1 MEIIE
6 KQKFLQNLQDYKK
19 RIENGAIF
27 VYPTDTI
34 YGIGC
39 SALHPEAILK
49 LRQAKKQKDRP
60 FSVIAPSRDWV
71 IENCEVSGTADQ
83 WLLKLPGPYTIILK
97 SKDGAVH
104 DDVNLRTKTLGIR
117 LPNHWITEAV
127 KTINLPIIT
136 TSVNTTGGRFMQEL
150 GDIDE
155 NVKQHIDFVIYEGKR
170 KARPSTVVD
179 ISDGYAVVRRK

>member
-1 MEIIE
+1 MDKIKEFIIL
-6 KQKFLQNLQDYKK
+6 FF
-19 RIENGAIF
+19 G
-27 VYPTDTI
+27 
-34 YGIGC
+34 
-39 SALHPEAILK
+39 
-49 LRQAKKQKDRP
+49 
-60 FSVIAPSRDWV
+60 W
-71 IENCEVSGTADQ
+71 
-83 WLLKLPGPYTIILK
+83 TIILK